1 MQDEAAQGSA
11 TGAAVTPLA
20 ELPDEVRRALDQ
32 SADDL
37 RHGRVEDAAAF
48 LERLDARV
56 GAYFAAKQACARKV

>member
-1 MQDEAAQGSA
+1 MGNEPVQGSA
-11 TGAAVTPLA
+11 TTAVPSA
-20 ELPDEVRRALDQ
+20 ELPDELRQALDQ

-56 GAYFAAKQACARKV
+56 EEYFAAKQARATAVGT